1 MQPNK
6 LDTCPHSL
14 VFWKHALLPWKSSA
28 WRSFMSTGKFQINK
42 QIQLKTLMMER
53 TFGGQGVD
61 LSPIWIELAC
71 ARQRL
76 AGAVAEG
83 RPAAVRQ
90 RAALRVL
97 VSVRQVARVP
107 RGGHGGRGRV
117 LLPRAD
123 AHADPGLA
131 DASHPR
137 DHPRA
142 YLESFLFFF
151 FFAIPSYLK
160 DLFECIS
167 LFSQSDVMQLT
178 DNQTKL
184 KLFMDVLDATKAAV
198 SCKHFGPP
206 RCAARSGPPSLP
218 ISWPDPRLW
227 RVSASAPWWPRCS
240 SSFSSSGEGTKGLGE
255 GGVLVVVWEQGS
267 F

>member
-97 VSVRQVARVP
+97 VSVRQVARVS

-151 FFAIPSYLK
+151 FLPYPVIWKIYLNVF
-160 DLFECIS
+160 LYFLSPTWCS
-167 LFSQSDVMQLT
+167 WLT
-178 DNQTKL
+178 TRRSWSFL
-184 KLFMDVLDATKAAV
+184 WM
-198 SCKHFGPP
+198 CWMPP
-206 RCAARSGPPSLP
+206 KPP
-218 ISWPDPRLW
+218 
-227 RVSASAPWWPRCS
+227 
-240 SSFSSSGEGTKGLGE
+240 
-255 GGVLVVVWEQGS
+255 
-267 F
+267 